1 MKSKDG
7 EYTSSFG
14 GSLTDRGDINVEVS
28 NIRSQGSGTHSGIG
42 STEGDV
48 FNINSDEAMAAE
60 GKASVQG
67 IFNNLF
73 IEIDGPSTINDTE
86 IEDLKAVE
94 NPITGESLNL
104 DSENREE
111 NPIDTANSSSGVRMD
126 SSLNVDIE
134 LLDNKKIVKME
145 IEGSPSKED
154 ISLIAKCL
162 IPEIED
168 FSVNDNGWLNGYLGI
183 MQIIL
188 MANLLSILKNKSF

>member
-1 MKSKDG
+1 MYDNIFKIEKELFENKKPYQVFINDLNIDMNLLMQKTNIKLIVQNDKKDLNKIS
-7 EYTSSFG
+7 Y
-14 GSLTDRGDINVEVS
+14 
-28 NIRSQGSGTHSGIG
+28 
-42 STEGDV
+42 
-48 FNINSDEAMAAE
+48 EAI
-60 GKASVQG
+60 KNKLL
-67 IFNNLF
+67 IFNFNDLNERDNIIKNRSYTLTTYFPLGFMHKKLFNLL
-73 IEIDGPSTINDTE
+73 ISI
-86 IEDLKAVE
+86 
-94 NPITGESLNL
+94 
-104 DSENREE
+104 
-111 NPIDTANSSSGVRMD
+111 

-183 MQIIL
+183 MQIIF